1 MKPLNAEK
9 KSISSMAACSVV
21 YVEKCEGG
29 ILSGRIVNDCL
40 KEPVLFHGMG
50 DFAIKM
56 DRIYDFLGLERPD
69 SSPVSFFG
77 HKESWEDGFA
87 LRDKPDDDCQDT
99 WMGRESYIALFVVHT
114 RYRYHSSWQGS
125 IAWPEKGAEKP
136 YNSVL
141 DCIRLMTEAVEHET
155 KQKREERGY
164 V

>member
-1 MKPLNAEK
+1 MNTEK
-9 KSISSMAACSVV
+9 KNISSMAACSVV
-21 YVEKCEGG
+21 YVEKCEDG
-29 ILSGRIVNDCL
+29 ILSGRIINCCL

-69 SSPVSFFG
+69 SLSVSFYEQ
-77 HKESWEDGFA
+77 KESRDDGFV
-87 LRDKPDDDCQDT
+87 LRDRPDDDCQEM
-99 WMGRESYIALFVVHT
+99 WMSRESYIALFVVHT

-125 IAWPEKGAEKP
+125 IAWPERNLERP

-141 DCIRLMTEAVEHET
+141 DCIRLMTEAVEYE
-155 KQKREERGY
+155 KEQQRKERES

>member
-1 MKPLNAEK
+1 MEALNTGK

-21 YVEKCEGG
+21 YVEKCEDG
-29 ILSGRIVNDCL
+29 ILSGRIVNYCL
-40 KEPVLFHGMG
+40 EEPVLFHGTG

-69 SSPVSFFG
+69 SLPVSFLG
-77 HKESWEDGFA
+77 REESREDGFI
-87 LRDKPDDDCQDT
+87 LRDKPDDDWQDT
-99 WMGRESYIALFVVHT
+99 WMGRENYIALFVVHT

-125 IAWPEKGAEKP
+125 IAWPKKGVEKP

-141 DCIRLMTEAVEHET
+141 DCIRLMTEAVEYEIER
-155 KQKREERGY
+155 KREAGES

>member
-1 MKPLNAEK
+1 MNTEK

-21 YVEKCEGG
+21 YVEKYEDG
-29 ILSGRIVNDCL
+29 ILSGRIVNYCL

-69 SSPVSFFG
+69 SLPVSFFG
-77 HKESWEDGFA
+77 QKESGKNGFV
-87 LRDKPDDDCQDT
+87 LRDKPDDDGRDT

-125 IAWPEKGAEKP
+125 IAWPEKSIEKP
-136 YNSVL
+136 YNSTL
-141 DCIRLMTEAVEHET
+141 DCIRLMTEAVEYET
-155 KQKREERGY
+155 EQKRKDRET